1 METRKMIVG
10 MIMVVFAFVSAADAT
25 VLSWSVDSLTLP
37 AFGTAV
43 VWLEADDDQDYPDVK
58 WVGHTPASP
67 ANATIVSIAAL
78 PAAGDDAIVEDPSQT
93 SHAGWWTVR
102 SQDLG
107 APFNIA
113 SGAQYYVTI
122 KLLSTGTCAFNSD
135 YYGTNDVLTI
145 FPEPATICLLGIGAL
160 GLLKKR
166 RA

>member
-10 MIMVVFAFVSAADAT
+10 MIMVVFAFVSAANAT
-25 VLSWSVDSLTLP
+25 VLSWSVDSLTMSIVQEV
-37 AFGTAV
+37 V
-43 VWLEADDDQDYPDVK
+43 VWLEADDANPYDPK
-58 WVGHTPASP
+58 RVGHTPAFT
-67 ANATIVSIAAL
+67 AVATIVSIAAL
-78 PAAGDDAIVEDPSQT
+78 PAAGDDAEVMDPSQT
-93 SHAGWWTVR
+93 GYAGWWSVK

-122 KLLSTGTCAFNSD
+122 KLLSTGTCAFDSD
-135 YYGTNDVLTI
+135 STGTNDVLEI
-145 FPEPATICLLGIGAL
+145 IPEPATICLLGIGAL